1 MASIAKLIFQTEHD
15 KSTRPDDFLAEFYQ
29 VFWEVIKVY
38 LMAMFYDFLNG
49 KQTCLASILE
59 LLTLL
64 PKYQ

>member
-49 KQTCLASILE
+49 KQLV
-59 LLTLL
+59 
-64 PKYQ
+64 